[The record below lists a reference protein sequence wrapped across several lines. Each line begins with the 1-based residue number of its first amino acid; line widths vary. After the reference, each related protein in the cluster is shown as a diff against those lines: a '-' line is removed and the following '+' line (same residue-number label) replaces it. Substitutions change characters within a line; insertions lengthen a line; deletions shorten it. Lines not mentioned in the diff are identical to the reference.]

1 MTTMTY
7 PGSPN
12 GCRILAAVLFA
23 CLWSTTVAAA
33 TPAEVQTLLKKGE
46 LQAALELAH
55 TGLEENADDIEM
67 RFLKG
72 LILTRMERF
81 DDAEREFQALIEKH
95 PKLPEPYNNLAVVY
109 AAQGEYEKARETLL
123 RAINTHPSYATAYE
137 NIGDIYAKM
146 ASDAYNQALQLDT
159 DNTAAREKLALVNDL
174 FSAEQVAAASMVAT
188 PAPESGPQQA
198 QLEPERA
205 VAEPEKPKDEPAR
218 PTAEMPGPVMT
229 EPKLQTQ
236 PEKQAV
242 AAAEPPPAREETQS
256 KTPEE
261 KQPDTGDVVQAV
273 RDWAAAWSNQDV
285 EAYLGFYADGFLPPA
300 GMSRGDWAEQRRERL
315 SAPEFIR
322 VDIDNVRVNPLGP
335 GVVQVR
341 FRQDYESDT
350 YGDSVI
356 KTLLMKHDGDR
367 WLIAEEHSG

>member
-1 MTTMTY
+1 MTIMTY

-12 GCRILAAVLFA
+12 GCRMLTAVLFA
-23 CLWSTTVAAA
+23 CLWSMTVAAA

-174 FSAEQVAAASMVAT
+174 FSAEQAAAASVAT

-198 QLEPERA
+198 Q
-205 VAEPEKPKDEPAR
+205 AEPEKPGPAR

-229 EPKLQTQ
+229 EPRLGDDKLQTR

-242 AAAEPPPAREETQS
+242 AAAEPRPAGEETQNN
-256 KTPEE
+256 TPEE
-261 KQPDTGDVVQAV
+261 EQPDTGDAVQAV

-285 EAYLGFYADGFLPPA
+285 EAYLGFYAEGFLPPA

-315 SAPEFIR
+315 SAPEYIR

-335 GVVQVR
+335 GVAQVR